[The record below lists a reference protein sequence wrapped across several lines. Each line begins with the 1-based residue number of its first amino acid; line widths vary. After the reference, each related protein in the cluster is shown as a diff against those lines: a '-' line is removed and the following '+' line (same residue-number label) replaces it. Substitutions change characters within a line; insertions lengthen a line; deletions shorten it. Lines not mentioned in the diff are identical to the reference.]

1 MQTGGKSFMTS
12 SRVTVAAA
20 LAGATLVLALV
31 DALAGGS
38 LPLDVATGGIV
49 FGLTT
54 IAFSTTAFF
63 ISLKHKS
70 ILVSALLVASGI
82 VITLHGV
89 VDTRNL
95 TIIYFPGPI
104 LGFLFGL
111 WVITLGIVKSVRT
124 GLAQTSVS
132 VK

>member
-1 MQTGGKSFMTS
+1 MTNS
-12 SRVTVAAA
+12 KVVAAIA
-20 LAGATLVLALV
+20 LAGAAFVLALV

-63 ISLKHKS
+63 ISLKNKS
-70 ILVSALLVASGI
+70 VLVSALLVASGI

-89 VDTRNL
+89 TETRNL

-111 WVITLGIVKSVRT
+111 WVIALGIVKSVRT
-124 GLAQTSVS
+124 GLALASAPA
-132 VK
+132 K

>member
-1 MQTGGKSFMTS
+1 MTNS
-12 SRVTVAAA
+12 KVVAAIA
-20 LAGATLVLALV
+20 LAGAAFVLALV
-31 DALAGGS
+31 DAVAASS
-38 LPLDVATGGIV
+38 LPIDVATGGIV

-63 ISLKHKS
+63 ISLKNKS
-70 ILVSALLVASGI
+70 VLVSALLVASGI

-89 VDTRNL
+89 AETRNL

-111 WVITLGIVKSVRT
+111 WVIALGIVKSVRT
-124 GLAQTSVS
+124 GLALASAPA
-132 VK
+132 K